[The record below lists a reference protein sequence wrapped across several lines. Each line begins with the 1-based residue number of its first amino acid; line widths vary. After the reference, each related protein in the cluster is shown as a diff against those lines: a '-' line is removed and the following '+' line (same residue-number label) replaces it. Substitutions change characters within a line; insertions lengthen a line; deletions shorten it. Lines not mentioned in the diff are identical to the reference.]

1 MSFHQVQEAGTR
13 QAQRLQDLRGFARG
27 PDEGEDIWLLGGLFT
42 FKALSR
48 ETGGN
53 YSLCEIQAPEGFA
66 IPRHYH
72 DEETEGFYVVDGEVA
87 LLLGAETILL
97 GPGSFGFAPP
107 NLEHAFRIE
116 GAGSRLVILITPGAP
131 HEAMF
136 REMGEPAAA
145 HVVPPPPS
153 SPPDPEALAR
163 IAAKH
168 GTRITG
174 PLFER

>member
-1 MSFHQVQEAGTR
+1 MSVQQLQEL
-13 QAQRLQDLRGFARG
+13 QRLQGFARG
-27 PDEGEDIWLLGGLFT
+27 PDEGEDIWAIGGLYS

-53 YSLCEIQAPEGFA
+53 YSLCEVQAPAGFA

-72 DEETEGFYVVDGEVA
+72 DEETEGFYVAEGEVT
-87 LLLGAETILL
+87 LLLGEKPILL
-97 GPGSFGFAPP
+97 RPGSFGFAPP
-107 NLEHAFRIE
+107 SLEHAFRME
-116 GAGSRLVILITPGAP
+116 SAGARLVVLFSPGGAA
-131 HEAMF
+131 HEALF
-136 REMGEPAAA
+136 REMGEPATT
-145 HVVPPPPS
+145 HVVPPPPT